1 MSVHSVIK
9 GMKPMSLIDI
19 KKSPYSVKRDNE
31 GAPYLYYRDEEFADL
46 SGQQATFF
54 QCGVFLDLKDN
65 CKEYENSKFFRF
77 FTNDKKEILHLD
89 NWRSNPTRSYTDCRS
104 LPPTVDFEV
113 RLFENYIYVKE
124 IDLETKQETEYLINV
139 RTGEKLY
146 DLTEGE
152 QLSFDV

>member
-1 MSVHSVIK
+1 MSIRSTIK
-9 GMKPMSLIDI
+9 SMRPMSSIDAQ
-19 KKSPYSVKRDNE
+19 KSPYLVKRDNE
-31 GAPYLYYRDEEFADL
+31 GAPYLYYRDEEFVDL

-54 QCGVFLDLKDN
+54 QHGVFLDLKEH

-77 FTNDKKEILHLD
+77 FDNDKNEILHLD
-89 NWRSNPTRSYTDCRS
+89 NWRSNPARNYTDCRS

-113 RLFENYIYVKE
+113 QLLEDYIYVKE
-124 IDLETKQETEYLINV
+124 IDLETKNETEYLINV

-152 QLSFDV
+152 QLSIDI